1 MNLNEIKGRRGALVA
16 EMRAVLDEAK
26 GRELTADEETS
37 YQNMET
43 EFEKLSSD
51 MVLEEKLAKRES
63 EMAALANEANAKA
76 IAPGANPDQPVE
88 SSRPIARKEYG
99 EAFLNYVRGAGNREI
114 NNAAMQEGTDSEG
127 GYLVPEEW
135 NDSIVTGALDANV
148 IRRYATVIQT
158 ASDRNFPIQTVRAAF
173 TWIDEEAAYSDN
185 IPTLGQ
191 QTLKA
196 YKLGGVIKVSEE
208 LLEDNVF
215 DLPSFLQREAVLE
228 FAKQEEAAFITGN
241 GTGKPEG
248 IEDVTAVGGIST
260 SGVSL
265 AGTAVIT
272 SDEVIDIYH
281 DLGVGYRS
289 NATWVTSDGMALLI
303 RKLKDS
309 DNQYLWQPGLFAD
322 QPDRLMGRPFE
333 VSDSFTAPATGVR
346 SICFG
351 DLSYYVIADRL
362 GVSVK
367 RLDELYSANGQVG
380 FRFTKRVDGRLT
392 KSDALTYGTQA

>member
-1 MNLNEIKGRRGALVA
+1 
-16 EMRAVLDEAK
+16 MRSVLDEAK
-26 GRELTADEETS
+26 GRELDAEEETKYAS
-37 YQNMET
+37 MEK
-43 EFEKLSSD
+43 EFDKLSKE
-51 MVLEEKLAKRES
+51 VELEEALAKRES
-63 EMAALANEANAKA
+63 NMALISDRPVAVV
-76 IAPGANPDQPVE
+76 PGANPDDPAP
-88 SSRPIARKEYG
+88 SGKKRPTARAEYG
-99 EAFLNYVRGAGNREI
+99 AAFMNYVRGQRTQDVRNQME
-114 NNAAMQEGTDSEG
+114 EGTDSEG
-127 GYLVPEEW
+127 GYLVPESW
-135 NDSIVTGALDANV
+135 SDAITVGAADANV

-158 ASDRNFPIQTVRAAF
+158 ASDRNFPIQTVRASF
-173 TWIDEEAAYSDN
+173 DWIDEEAAYSTP

-208 LLEDNVF
+208 LLEDEIF
-215 DLPSFLQREAVLE
+215 DLPSFLQREAIIE
-228 FAKQEEAAFITGN
+228 FALNEEAAFITGN

-248 IEDVTAVGGIST
+248 IEDVTTVGGVST

-272 SDEVIDIYH
+272 SDEVLDVYH
-281 DLGVGYRS
+281 NLAVGYRS
-289 NATWVTSDGMALLI
+289 NSTWVTSDAMCLLI

-309 DNQYLWQPGLFAD
+309 DNQYLWQPGLFAE
-322 QPDRLMGRPFE
+322 QPDRLLGRPFE

-367 RLDELYSANGQVG
+367 RLDELYAANGLVG